1 MIQNQIK
8 NKNQDQGF
16 VLFSVLLILS
26 LMALIFSGLVISLE
40 NFIKMTHTNQQ
51 INQAWAYSQKAY
63 LDLRKIDLNNFKN
76 LKTTNI
82 FFNQNNFQSRYFI
95 QEFSPNKLQI
105 TWETGTKTYPDMVI
119 HQVWVNS
126 GVWGKPHGLS
136 G

>member
-119 HQVWVNS
+119 QQVWVNS